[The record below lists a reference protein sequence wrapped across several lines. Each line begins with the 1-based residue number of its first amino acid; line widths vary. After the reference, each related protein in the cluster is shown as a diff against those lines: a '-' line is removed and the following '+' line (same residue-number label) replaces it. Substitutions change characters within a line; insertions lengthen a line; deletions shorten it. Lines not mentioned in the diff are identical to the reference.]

1 MRNSACIKAKWTTFK
16 SWIIPSPIILLQQKR
31 KQYNNKKKQ
40 QQELKEKQDHCI
52 QQQRRPSHC
61 TSCCSH
67 ASSLQHQKNYNNN
80 TTTTTTTTTA
90 DDRNSYSFFKRRPSS
105 CSEMSVADLHR
116 EAEKLYDLFLLAL
129 DELNYAGDSQGT
141 FYYINDRVSAKEAIE
156 NFTNASMQLL
166 NQAHDQQFKSQL
178 QELIYP
184 RLYLLQNKFD
194 ALPDDPKPPTT
205 TQPYY
210 SCL

>member
-67 ASSLQHQKNYNNN
+67 TSSSLQHQKNYNNN
-80 TTTTTTTTTA
+80 TTE
-90 DDRNSYSFFKRRPSS
+90 DRTSYSFFKRRPSS

-205 TQPYY
+205 TQSYY